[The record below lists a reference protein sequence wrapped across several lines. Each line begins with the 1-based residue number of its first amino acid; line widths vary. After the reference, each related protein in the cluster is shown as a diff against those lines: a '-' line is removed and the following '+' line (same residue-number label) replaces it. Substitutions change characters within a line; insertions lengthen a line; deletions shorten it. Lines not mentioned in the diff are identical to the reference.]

1 MPTNTSVR
9 RSGTSSV
16 SRYCV
21 TFRSIGQS
29 LNCFLLFCVSSNH
42 KSCDVTIATCFTKH
56 IAGSVLHE
64 FRNRVCHAKRQIWV
78 QAKAQSA
85 GTVPEKRGSKVSRW
99 VRVFSLPC
107 RTPLRQL
114 GCRTF
119 VPNTAAFGLSHDSR
133 GLLLIVGQFACPCDL
148 RKEQEYPNAF
158 ACVATIL
165 PAELH
170 EGRIPRIAI
179 RTFANHVQV
188 LVKAQSNLLRRNITA
203 HLSMEATR
211 SESATAQSRTCVVQ
225 G

>member
-1 MPTNTSVR
+1 VPSSPHAALQQSYDPGAQGCVKPTNTSVR
-9 RSGTSSV
+9 GSGTSSV
-16 SRYCV
+16 SRCCV

-29 LNCFLLFCVSSNH
+29 LNRFFLLFCVSSNH
-42 KSCDVTIATCFTKH
+42 KSCDVTIATCFAKH
-56 IAGSVLHE
+56 LAGSVLHE

-78 QAKAQSA
+78 QAEAQSA

-133 GLLLIVGQFACPCDL
+133 GLLLIVGQFASPCE
-148 RKEQEYPNAF
+148 EQDYPNAF
-158 ACVATIL
+158 ACVATIS
-165 PAELH
+165 PAELL
-170 EGRIPRIAI
+170 EGRVPRIAI

-188 LVKAQSNLLRRNITA
+188 L
-203 HLSMEATR
+203 TR
-211 SESATAQSRTCVVQ
+211 LNQTYFAAI
-225 G
+225 